1 MSASANNIKT
11 AVQKSNAAFTNLV
24 KAMGNAGVNIS
35 VVKNTH
41 LPPAVN
47 AIRNLKKL
55 YAQAPANVAANV
67 VGSNVPPKTPEA
79 AVVNALAH
87 LRARLPSPTN
97 VLTAASY
104 VAATNNLK
112 RAENRKVGRLMG
124 MYRKAELRQ
133 FWKNVNNLLKTP
145 NTSGGPKINVLGP
158 RTRAAINWV
167 KAHPR
172 LTALGAGLPAL
183 AVPAAAAGNIG
194 AAGLRGA
201 KAAGVSAMAPGSIAA
216 EIRGEGKNLDE
227 FLTSQ
232 KGRNLINR
240 AVNSWARGAGVTGER
255 LGQAQAM
262 AAAYKGSNAA
272 AKKKVTNAIQK
283 AWPIGSRFK
292 YNVTNTN
299 KLINYVSKSYVP
311 QNANKNV
318 AAFKSRPFWVGATT
332 DPERAVAYWSQKNL
346 NQNKVFKN
354 RTATGASLAN
364 FWTASNAEATA
375 TGLGAV
381 GNANANKLRARK
393 TSINAAWTRQ
403 QTTTVREREKALK
416 SLFKNA
422 LNNTNRNAI
431 IEILNKDHPLV
442 PGVNKATTAALA
454 LRQSAQFTRT
464 APPPVSLKLNANI
477 NKVQGLKNFNKQIL
491 RAFIKEFSQTAPVT
505 KTGGF
510 LGIGRR
516 TVGGQAALSAA
527 RKLRI
532 PVKTATNILKK
543 GNLGWGNAATNEA
556 GKIVALLTKYPPAQY
571 DWQSLIA
578 SLPSANA
585 ITNNVN
591 AQALRGAINNAIAAN
606 GGRNRFGLP
615 PP

>member
-97 VLTAASY
+97 VLNAASY

-158 RTRAAINWV
+158 KTRAAIQWV
-167 KAHPR
+167 KNHPR

-201 KAAGVSAMAPGSIAA
+201 KAAGAAAMAPGSIAA

-354 RTATGASLAN
+354 RTATGVSLAN
-364 FWTASNAEATA
+364 FWTASDAAPTA

-403 QTTTVREREKALK
+403 QLTAGREREKALK
-416 SLFKNA
+416 SLFTNA

-431 IEILNKDHPLV
+431 IRILNTAPVNLAAV
-442 PGVNKATTAALA
+442 PGVNNATRAALM
-454 LRQSAQFTRT
+454 LRRSNQFTR
-464 APPPVSLKLNANI
+464 AAAPVSLKLNANI
-477 NKVQGLKNFNKQIL
+477 NSTRGLKNMNKQIL
-491 RAFIKEFSQTAPVT
+491 KAFLKEFSQKTPVT

-510 LGIGRR
+510 MGVGRK
-516 TVGGQAALSAA
+516 TVGGQAALRASQ
-527 RKLRI
+527 KLRI
-532 PVKTATNILKK
+532 PVKTATNILNK
-543 GNLGWGNAATNEA
+543 GNLGWGNTATNEA
-556 GKIVALLTKYPPAQY
+556 GKIDALLSKYPPTVY
-571 DWQSLIA
+571 DWASLIA
-578 SLPSANA
+578 ALPAANS
-585 ITNNVN
+585 ITNVN
-591 AQALRGAINNAIAAN
+591 KQALRAAIAARPQVN
-606 GGRNRFGLP
+606 FDIQ
-615 PP
+615 